1 MIQFLEVALTS
12 VVAILFILGKLAT
25 LGLLKVK
32 IFQYKGCNVLIVD
45 YDVTNKID
53 VTQIIF

>member
-25 LGLLKVK
+25 LGLLKVTDFWDK
-32 IFQYKGCNVLIVD
+32 S
-45 YDVTNKID
+45 YDVITYIYEVINKILTCD
-53 VTQIIF
+53 LL

>member
-1 MIQFLEVALTS
+1 MMLA
-12 VVAILFILGKLAT
+12 KLAP

>member
-1 MIQFLEVALTS
+1 MMFA
-12 VVAILFILGKLAT
+12 KLDT

-32 IFQYKGCNVLIVD
+32 IFQYKGYDVLIVD
-45 YDVTNKID
+45 YDVTKKIY

>member
-25 LGLLKVK
+25 LGLLKVTDFWDK
-32 IFQYKGCNVLIVD
+32 S
-45 YDVTNKID
+45 YDVIT
-53 VTQIIF
+53 